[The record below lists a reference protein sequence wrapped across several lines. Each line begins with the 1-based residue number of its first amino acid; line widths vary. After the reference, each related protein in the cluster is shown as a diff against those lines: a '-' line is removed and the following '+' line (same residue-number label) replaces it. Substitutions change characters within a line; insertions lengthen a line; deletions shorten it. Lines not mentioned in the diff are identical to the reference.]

1 MTAKQTIIAAAILG
15 FLSVAIG
22 AFAAHALKP
31 TLDAHG
37 RSATFELAVR
47 YQFYHT
53 LAMLFAGLWLR
64 SHPSALLGWAPVLWL
79 GGVVLFSGSLY
90 MLSITNNKTYAMV
103 TPVGGLLFLA
113 GWLCLV
119 IEAIR
124 NKVGLG

>member
-1 MTAKQTIIAAAILG
+1 MTAKQTLITGAVLG

-31 TLDAHG
+31 TLDANG

-47 YQFYHT
+47 YQFYHA
-53 LAMLFAGLWLR
+53 LALLFVGLWLR
-64 SHPSALLGWAPVLWL
+64 SNPSALLGWTAWLWL
-79 GGVVLFSGSLY
+79 GGVILFSGSLY
-90 MLSITNNKTYAMV
+90 MLSLTNTKAYAML

-113 GWLCLV
+113 GWLCLA

-124 NKVGLG
+124 TKAG